1 MSFIHLHTKSW
12 YSFRRGGSSPD
23 TLVQQALENGQ
34 TAIGLTDYMSTAGV
48 IPFQVAARAKGL
60 KSIIGAEVVIDG
72 YPLVMLAANNAG
84 FRQINQIISRGLEVE
99 ERKKRKEESQDSW
112 SVLLEATDVF
122 VLTGGRS
129 GLLWELLASGKP
141 HSALEWVKRLYSV
154 FGKRLFVEV
163 SSHLCQGDA
172 RMVSKLLG
180 LARTAR
186 VHAVLTNDVGYAVP
200 EDAVRLDALTLSK
213 HRLQVQDDHSER
225 PSNREAW
232 LKPQP
237 LLEQVV
243 GIPSLFANTV
253 AIAGECHVDLLPERI
268 EIPRARLPENT
279 TADLELEGLAR
290 DGIKRRYKPEQH
302 KAALKLMSHEL
313 EVIEELGLAEYF
325 LVVHEVIE
333 AARAL
338 KIRTAGR
345 GSAASSI
352 VVYALGIA
360 HADPLKFRLRFER
373 FLNTGRFV
381 NKREAPDID
390 VDVQSERRQELIEWV
405 TQRFAGQTA
414 MAANINTY
422 GLRGATRDA
431 ARLLGWTHDQA
442 GELTRVLPYS
452 GRPRNIRRH
461 TNELERVA
469 GQSVLLEVLLSLVER
484 LDDCPRD
491 LGLHSGGMLLARD
504 SILSHSAVKRSA
516 NGTLQTF
523 LDKRTAEHAGL
534 VKLDLLGL
542 LTLDV
547 LQTAVELLE
556 AQGMILDLENVDLD
570 DAQIYAGLK
579 DGKVIGLFQV
589 ESPAQQAL
597 IAQLQ
602 PENFL
607 DLVAQVALIRPGPIQ
622 AQSVRPY
629 IKRRKGLEK
638 VTYPHSSL
646 EPVLRQTYGVMVFQD
661 QAIETAQTICGMS
674 IDEADKFRKLVS
686 KARDREDMESMRE
699 VFTTRAKE
707 THADIDDEKANA
719 VFEMVAGFA
728 GYGFPLSHSVA
739 FATTAAHTAY
749 LKALYPAAFLC
760 AVLEHE
766 PGMYPRLTITQEAR
780 RMGIP
785 VLPVNLEES
794 SHRYRL
800 EKVDEALGIRLAF
813 SAVDGIS
820 ETAARG
826 LVLGKPYSSLEDL
839 VRRSKL
845 ARDALMNLARS
856 DALATFGTRRDV
868 LWELG
873 VLGNRLGLVHSS
885 PEMLLPI
892 HTVTA
897 EDMAWLEELTIEEAL
912 EWDLEVTRTSG
923 VHPLA
928 PLRPMLEV
936 MGVRRMD
943 KIFDGQRCTVAG
955 LVVAR
960 QRPETAKGVVF
971 LLLED
976 ESGHVQAIVKSDT
989 WLEQRQILRSRALLV
1004 TGRVQRLRGWK
1015 TIMLEEVEVLETAQ
1029 VREAEMAYFVR

>member
-1 MSFIHLHTKSW
+1 MSFVHLHTKSW

-23 TLVQQALENGQ
+23 ALVQQALLNGQ
-34 TAIGLTDYMSTAGV
+34 TAVGLTDYMSTAGV

-60 KSIIGAEVVIDG
+60 KSIVGAEVLIEG
-72 YPLVMLAANNAG
+72 YPLVMLAASQTG
-84 FRQINQIISRGLEVE
+84 FRQINQMISRGFELGDAGVMLEE
-99 ERKKRKEESQDSW
+99 IREDS
-112 SVLLEATDVF
+112 SDVF
-122 VLTGGRS
+122 VLTGGCS
-129 GLLWELLASGKP
+129 GRLWELLATTKP
-141 HSALEWVKRLYSV
+141 HSALEWVKRLLGV
-154 FGKRLFVEV
+154 FGQRLFVEV
-163 SSHLCQGDA
+163 SSHLCEGDA
-172 RMVSKLLG
+172 RMVGKLLG

-186 VHAVLTNDVGYAVP
+186 VHAVMTNDVGYAVP
-200 EDAVRLDALTLSK
+200 EDAVRLDALILSR
-213 HRLQVQDDHSER
+213 HRLQVQDDHTER

-232 LKPQP
+232 LKPQQ
-237 LLEQVV
+237 LLEQIV

-253 AIAGECHVDLLPERI
+253 AIANECFVDLLPERI

-290 DGIKRRYKPEQH
+290 AGIKRRYPLEQH
-302 KAALKLMSHEL
+302 KTALKLMSHEL

-333 AARAL
+333 AARAMR
-338 KIRTAGR
+338 IRTAGR

-405 TQRFAGQTA
+405 TQRFKGQTA

-422 GLRGATRDA
+422 GLRNATRDA

-452 GRPRNIRRH
+452 GRPRHIRRH
-461 TNELERVA
+461 TSELEKVA
-469 GQSVLLEVLLSLVER
+469 GTSVLLEVLLSLVER

-504 SILSHSAVKRSA
+504 SILNHSAVKRSA

-523 LDKRTAEHAGL
+523 LDKRTAEYAGL

-547 LQTAVELLE
+547 LQTAIELLE
-556 AQGMILDLENVDLD
+556 GLGITVDLEMVDLD
-570 DAQIYAGLK
+570 DSRIYAGLK

-638 VTYPHSSL
+638 VAYPHSCL

-661 QAIETAQTICGMS
+661 QAIETAQVICGMS

-686 KARDREDMESMRE
+686 KARDRDDMEAMRE
-699 VFTTRAKE
+699 VFTSRAKE
-707 THADIDDEKANA
+707 THADIDHEKANMI
-719 VFEMVAGFA
+719 FEMVAGFA

-766 PGMYPRLTITQEAR
+766 PGMYPRLTITEEAR
-780 RMGIP
+780 RLGIV
-785 VLPVNLEES
+785 VLPVCLENS
-794 SHRYRL
+794 GSRFLL
-800 EKVDEALGIRLAF
+800 EWAGEGLGIRLAF
-813 SAVDGIS
+813 TAIGGLS
-820 ETAARG
+820 EAMARV
-826 LVLGKPYSSLEDL
+826 LVAHRQEQAFLSLEDL

-845 ARDALMNLARS
+845 PKDALFGLARAG
-856 DALATFGTRRDV
+856 ALSTFGERRDV

-873 VLGNRLGLVHSS
+873 VLENRLAVVLAQAEGLFQTPVVLS
-885 PEMLLPI
+885 
-892 HTVTA
+892 
-897 EDMAWLEELTIEEAL
+897 EDLAWLEGLRLEEEL
-912 EWDLEVTRTSG
+912 EWDLAMTRTSG

-928 PLRPMLEV
+928 VLRVGLELA
-936 MGVRRMD
+936 GVRATNR
-943 KIFDGQRCTVAG
+943 IYDGQRCSVAG
-955 LVVAR
+955 LVIAR
-960 QRPETAKGVVF
+960 QRPETAGGFLF

-976 ESGHVQAIVKSDT
+976 EFGHVQAIVQPEL
-989 WLEQRQILRSRALLV
+989 WLLMREVLRARALVV
-1004 TGRVQRLRGWK
+1004 TGKVQRLRGWK
-1015 TIMLEEVEVLETAQ
+1015 TVVVEKAEILETKQAL
-1029 VREAEMAYFVR
+1029 EGEMAYFVR